1 MKSIRAIL
9 KQRDIYIS
17 LHCYELENWSTG
29 LTVKYIVENQDIFGH
44 FFAQYPLTRLD
55 SIDDYF
61 LYLLYLKIASLHIVI
76 PHLVQEEDKP
86 FFEQL
91 SKQAKEKSA
100 EITIGSVIRFIN
112 ANYKEVFDKKQTD
125 YTGHELREI
134 TLDYIQQY
142 SMGSIDKSVLVYLC
156 DYYGYLIIDRFDK
169 FEKSVENNP
178 ELFELLYPS
187 GHLKEVDG
195 FRFSETL
202 QIWAHLLEKK
212 GSLLKQKIEARIDTL
227 VQDAMEHEKSV
238 SLGNAMQEEFIYEDI
253 YEFLQRIKSPKAYGF
268 EAVVQRVRALS
279 ANAFSETAHTIGR
292 EIPIEEI
299 FQKWKG
305 LEHWEYRLILLTHQ
319 NVEENGKKILK
330 SSLDIKPPDKL
341 DVFERARSN
350 IKTDDYF
357 TFTHQLSLSR
367 KVLCCACMIER
378 IMADIETLQDYC
390 SMLISATAF
399 IEKQM
404 NVAYE
409 HLTEDFQL
417 LINMIS
423 LINGSNKSN
432 EKVMQPLC
440 YSAAM
445 YSCALSEKLM
455 RVFYSYLARNDTY
468 IPASKA
474 TLGDMLKLENHYFKE
489 VFGEDHLKSLA
500 FFYIQTSPEK
510 IGSNYRNAL
519 AHWTSISS
527 KDMTPF
533 FVEELLWLL
542 TDVLN
547 TIVLY
552 FDKQQNSVEEEDDA

>member
-1 MKSIRAIL
+1 MKSLRAIL

-44 FFAQYPLTRLD
+44 FFVQYTLTRLD

-76 PHLVQEEDKP
+76 PHLVQEKDKL

-100 EITIGSVIRFIN
+100 DITIGTVIRFIN
-112 ANYKEVFDKKQTD
+112 SHYKEVFDKKQTD
-125 YTGHELREI
+125 YTGHELRNI

-142 SMGSIDKSVLVYLC
+142 SMGGIDKSVLVYLC

-169 FEKSVENNP
+169 FEKSIENNP
-178 ELFELLYPS
+178 ALFELLYPS
-187 GHLKEVDG
+187 GHLKEIDG
-195 FRFSETL
+195 FRLSETL
-202 QIWAHLLEKK
+202 KIWAHLLEKER
-212 GSLLKQKIEARIDTL
+212 SPLRQMVEARVDTL
-227 VQDAMEHEKSV
+227 VQDAMEHEKSI
-238 SLGNAMQEEFIYEDI
+238 SLGNAMQEEFTYKDI

-268 EAVVQRVRALS
+268 KTVIQRVHALS
-279 ANAFSETAHTIGR
+279 AKAFSNNGHSISH
-292 EIPIEEI
+292 EIPVGEI
-299 FQKWKG
+299 LDKWKD

-319 NVEENGKKILK
+319 SVEENGKKVLK

-341 DVFERARSN
+341 TVLDRIRSN
-350 IKTDDYF
+350 IKTDDYY
-357 TFTHQLSLSR
+357 TYTHQLSLSS
-367 KVLCCACMIER
+367 KVCCCACMIDR

-399 IEKQM
+399 IEEQM
-404 NVAYE
+404 TVPYE
-409 HLTEDFQL
+409 HLTEDCQL
-417 LINMIS
+417 LINMIG
-423 LINGSNKSN
+423 LIKGSNKSN

-445 YSCALSEKLM
+445 YSCAFAEKLM

-468 IPASKA
+468 IPASQA
-474 TLGDMLKLENHYFKE
+474 TFGDMLKPENQYIRE
-489 VFGEDHLKSLA
+489 VFGEDHMKNLA